1 MMSDEFIQDKPT
13 MTFWVVGGAALIW
26 NFLGLFSYVNMRTST
41 NEAYAA
47 AGYMPEQIAFI
58 NATPEWALSAFAI
71 SVTAGVLASLF
82 LLLRKAWAVPTFILS
97 FAAVV
102 AVNFNNFVL
111 MNTVEVLGNVP
122 VYIQSA
128 VIVIGVLLILYSR
141 SAKKK
146 GWLT

>member
-1 MMSDEFIQDKPT
+1 MSDEFIQDKPT
-13 MTFWVVGGAALIW
+13 MTFWIVGGAALIW

-41 NEAYAA
+41 NEAYTA
-47 AGYMPEQIAFI
+47 AGYTPEQIAFI

-128 VIVIGVLLILYSR
+128 VIVIGALLILYSR